1 MVHVI
6 LFLVFLVLRLLYIYK
21 FIKVVLKFFSFFFCY
36 HRYSFLYRTWCEAQ
50 FHLCSKFLW
59 LVSVGRKLACID
71 LLKVFLISVYA
82 TVIRDV

>member
-6 LFLVFLVLRLLYIYK
+6 LFLVFLALRLLYI
-21 FIKVVLKFFSFFFCY
+21 FIKVVLKFFSFYCY

-71 LLKVFLISVYA
+71 WLKVFLISVYA